1 MMAGIVGSIG
11 RAIAGRQTRGKNCL
25 NVSGLIVKTI
35 LTWSKTPSCNAQ
47 KKGTLG
53 AEALS
58 DKSMFA
64 DFKRDC
70 RGKVVIIFALILI
83 PMLAVVG
90 FAVDFQQTV
99 KRKGKVQLV
108 LDSAVLA
115 AARVKQTGASDD
127 VVKLS
132 VQEYFDAQ
140 IVGLGGLEC
149 DPATVVIVP
158 NSEEIDANMR
168 CRQDTTLM
176 KVVGQE
182 EMSFKVVSGS
192 EYGIEKIDVAFMFDV
207 SGSMNSNSRL
217 TNLKVAA
224 QEAVDTL
231 LPAGASQELID
242 NTRLAMVSY
251 NAMVNAGDY
260 FEAVTGVTPTRTYT
274 HVIEPDYTEDDL
286 TSGDVYDDFLI
297 GLYDTDT
304 GQLIAEIGDGAVI
317 EVQTWQD
324 DDLTIAVTL
333 APSHELYDE
342 VESMRM
348 QLSGTEYKNKT
359 ENVEPYAL
367 YGDGGSLKK
376 MSGQAWDMGE
386 FQLRLRAYSGNNLG
400 GSKEFDETFNFT
412 LVLANDLEPETK
424 TYTLTSKCVWE
435 RDGTEKFTD
444 AAPGANAYLAYQQA
458 WFVEKD
464 WQNDGGDW
472 FVGHPNR
479 PYDGKYDGNECR
491 NIEPLG
497 LTNNRTELSSYISS
511 LTAGGYTAGHLGVG
525 WTWYLVAEDWNTV
538 FTGDEAP
545 LAYSEPDSAKVVI
558 LMTDGAFNAEIFPG
572 QGSSDEQARALCDN
586 MHLRDIKVYAVALN
600 APSAGKEVLKY
611 CASSDDFY
619 FEPENGTQ
627 LTDAYKQIATS
638 ISDLRISK

>member
-1 MMAGIVGSIG
+1 MKIISTPPGI
-11 RAIAGRQTRGKNCL
+11 GKHCL
-25 NVSGLIVKTI
+25 NVSRSIVKPT
-35 LTWSKTPSCNAQ
+35 LTWSKTQSCNAQ

-70 RGKVVIIFALILI
+70 EGKVVIIFALILI
-83 PMLAVVG
+83 PLMAVVG

-115 AARVKQTGASDD
+115 AARVKQTGAGDD
-127 VVKLS
+127 EVKLS
-132 VQEYFDAQ
+132 VQQFFDAQ
-140 IVGLGGLEC
+140 IAGLGGLTC
-149 DPATVVIVP
+149 DPATVTIVP
-158 NSEEIDANMR
+158 NSEEIDASIR
-168 CRQDTTLM
+168 CKQDTTLM
-176 KVVGQE
+176 KVVGND
-182 EMSFKVVSGS
+182 EMSFKVISGS
-192 EYGIEKIDVAFMFDV
+192 EYGIDKIDVAFMFDV

-217 TNLKVAA
+217 VNLKSAA

-251 NAMVNAGDY
+251 NSMVNAGDY
-260 FEAVTGVTPTRTYT
+260 FEAVTGVQPTRTYT
-274 HVIEPDYTEDDL
+274 HVIEPDVTEDDL

-304 GQLIAEIGDGAVI
+304 DQLIAEIGDGAVI
-317 EVQTWQD
+317 EIESWQD

-333 APSHELYDE
+333 APSHELYGE

-348 QLSGTEYKNKT
+348 QLRGTEYKNKT

-367 YGDGGSLKK
+367 YGDSGLDN
-376 MSGQAWDMGE
+376 MTGQAWDMGE
-386 FQLRLRAYSGNNLG
+386 FELRLRAYSGNSLS
-400 GSKEFDETFNFT
+400 GSKVFDETFDFT
-412 LVLANDLEPETK
+412 LVLANNLEPETK

-435 RDGTEKFTD
+435 RDGAEKFSD
-444 AAPGANAYLAYQQA
+444 AAPGSNAYLSYQQA

-464 WQNDGGDW
+464 WQSDGGDW

-497 LTNNRTELSSYISS
+497 LTNHRNALSAYITS
-511 LTAGGYTAGHLGVG
+511 LTAGAYTAGHLGVA
-525 WTWYLVAEDWNTV
+525 WTWYLVAEDWDSV
-538 FTGDEAP
+538 FTGDAAP
-545 LAYSEPDSAKVVI
+545 LPYSEPDSAKVVI

-572 QGSSDEQARALCDN
+572 QGSSDEQARALCDS
-586 MHLRDIKVYAVALN
+586 MRLRDIKVYAVALN
-600 APSAGKEVLKY
+600 APTAGKEVLKY
-611 CASSDDFY
+611 CASESDFY
-619 FEPENGTQ
+619 FEPENGGE

>member
-1 MMAGIVGSIG
+1 MNGFSTPPGI
-11 RAIAGRQTRGKNCL
+11 GKHCL
-25 NVSGLIVKTI
+25 NVSRSIVKPT
-35 LTWSKTPSCNAQ
+35 LTWSKTQSCNAQ

-70 RGKVVIIFALILI
+70 EGKVVIIFALILI
-83 PMLAVVG
+83 PLMAVVG

-115 AARVKQTGASDD
+115 AARVKQTGAGDD
-127 VVKLS
+127 EVKLS
-132 VQEYFDAQ
+132 VQQFFDAQ
-140 IVGLGGLEC
+140 IAGLGGLNC
-149 DPATVVIVP
+149 DPTSVVIVP
-158 NSEEIDANMR
+158 NSEEIDASVR
-168 CRQDTTLM
+168 CKQDTTLM
-176 KVVGQE
+176 KVVGND
-182 EMSFKVVSGS
+182 EMSFKVISGS
-192 EYGIEKIDVAFMFDV
+192 EYGIDKIDVAFMFDV

-217 TNLKVAA
+217 VNLKSAA

-251 NAMVNAGDY
+251 NSMVNAGDY
-260 FEAVTGVTPTRTYT
+260 FEAVTGVQPTRTYT
-274 HVIEPDYTEDDL
+274 HVIEPDVTEDDL

-304 GQLIAEIGDGAVI
+304 DQLIAEIGDGAVI
-317 EVQTWQD
+317 EIESWQD

-333 APSHELYDE
+333 APSHELYGE
-342 VESMRM
+342 VESMYM
-348 QLSGTEYKNKT
+348 QLRGTEYKNKT

-367 YGDGGSLKK
+367 YGDSGLDN
-376 MSGQAWDMGE
+376 MTGQAWDMGDFE
-386 FQLRLRAYSGNNLG
+386 LRLRAYSGNNLG
-400 GSKEFDETFNFT
+400 GSKVFDETFDFT
-412 LVLANDLEPETK
+412 LVLSDNLEPETK
-424 TYTLTSKCVWE
+424 TYTLTSRCVWE
-435 RDGTEKFTD
+435 RDGDEKFSD
-444 AAPGANAYLAYQQA
+444 AAPGPDAYLSYQQA

-464 WQNDGGDW
+464 WQSDGGDW

-497 LTNNRTELSSYISS
+497 LTNDRNDLSAYITS
-511 LTAGGYTAGHLGVG
+511 LTAGGYTAGHLGVA
-525 WTWYLVAEDWNTV
+525 WTWYMVAEDWNSV
-538 FTGDEAP
+538 FTGTEAP
-545 LAYSEPDSAKVVI
+545 MLYSEPDSAKVVI

-572 QGSSDEQARALCDN
+572 QGSSDAQARALCDS
-586 MHLRDIKVYAVALN
+586 MRLRDIKVYAVALN
-600 APSAGKEVLKY
+600 APTAGKEVLKY
-611 CASSDDFY
+611 CASESDFY
-619 FEPENGTQ
+619 FEPENGGE